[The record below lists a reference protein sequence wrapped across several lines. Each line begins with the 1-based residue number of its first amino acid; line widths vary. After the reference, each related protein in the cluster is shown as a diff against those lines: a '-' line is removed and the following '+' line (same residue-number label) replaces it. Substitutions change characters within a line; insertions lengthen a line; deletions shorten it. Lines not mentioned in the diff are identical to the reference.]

1 MRYFLRHF
9 ILSKTDFWPRRARDK
24 HKETLKQEMVSTE
37 IFGKEWSFGWNR
49 DLEPDG
55 RPSTGIF
62 WCEPRQNPAH
72 HYRQSIE
79 LGEVGSVPSAEELE
93 AVVIPRMVSCPKTQ
107 PVRVARPL
115 FLH

>member
-1 MRYFLRHF
+1 VRYFLHF